1 MTKKLTEIIGELYT
15 PKAPDEKKFVDK
27 HVSKLFP
34 NLYSRPEYDFLFKGT
49 NVKTIDRSAD
59 RHGYNPGDDEKVY
72 EEVEELDEA
81 ETKYVIKHKN
91 TKQVL
96 STHDDY
102 ATAKDEHEGLGSE
115 KKEYGVFK
123 QTKKDADQR
132 SARLRSM
139 YREEVEELDEVLK
152 VSDGAEAWIKD
163 FVGSDNPKFEG
174 KSKKERIDMAL
185 GAFYAAKRKNK

>member
-34 NLYSRPEYDFLFKGT
+34 NLFARPEYDFLFKGT
-49 NVKTIDRSAD
+49 NVKAIDRTAD

-72 EEVEELDEA
+72 
-81 ETKYVIKHKN
+81 
-91 TKQVL
+91 
-96 STHDDY
+96 
-102 ATAKDEHEGLGSE
+102 
-115 KKEYGVFK
+115 
-123 QTKKDADQR
+123 
-132 SARLRSM
+132 
-139 YREEVEELDEVLK
+139 EEVEELDEVLK

-163 FVGSDNPKFEG
+163 FVGSDDPKFKG